1 MVGMRLVRSAKPLP
15 QEDLKKIWGVDHN
28 EINEDVLFRLEE
40 GRGAIGISV
49 PELLQD
55 FKRKK

>member
-1 MVGMRLVRSAKPLP
+1 MRLVRSANPLP